1 MTNRSQKS
9 GQRSAICHWSFVIT
23 CQISLCVLRVSAVRL
38 LGLRLGC
45 PVFICGLLLVVVV
58 TPLAEGLL
66 TLPAS
71 GLSKRTVHCS
81 DRCRMYLLRYATRSS
96 TRSW

>member
-1 MTNRSQKS
+1 
-9 GQRSAICHWSFVIT
+9 
-23 CQISLCVLRVSAVRL
+23 
-38 LGLRLGC
+38 
-45 PVFICGLLLVVVV
+45 VFICGLLLVAVV
-58 TPLAEGLL
+58 TPRAEGLL

-96 TRSW
+96 TRSWWNLASLLLNVWTLPEWLALRLVW